1 MTHIRRIKTVKHP
14 RTALEAQIIIE
25 LADGKNYTASKA
37 ALDTLATPTAVKAEA
52 EKALGKLDDLF
63 IHKNRDGSWAVA
75 TGAAPAVWPE
85 DEPKEIIK

>member
-1 MTHIRRIKTVKHP
+1 MTHIRRIKTVRHP
-14 RTALEAQIIIE
+14 RTAQEAQIIIE
-25 LADGKNYTASKA
+25 TADGKVFQPSKA